1 MKNLFKGALTIP
13 NLLCVIRIILVPVFA
28 VLFIHGYNVDDQRYK
43 IAAVIVLIISG
54 LTDFFD
60 GKIARRFNQVSEL
73 GKILDPV
80 ADKITQLTLAV
91 MLLILFLKSDNAVIR
106 AFGWV
111 FVVFLAK
118 EAVMVIGGLLMLLFG
133 LKPGAAEMPGK
144 VATMV
149 FYIVMILI
157 VAFGPGIGVFVA
169 AFMLPDIVVGILVS
183 IAAICTIVAFC
194 SYMPETHRQVQYR
207 FSEEGKARRKEEK
220 EKATDAEFID
230 YKKSSD

>member
-1 MKNLFKGALTIP
+1 MIKNLFKGSLTIP

-28 VLFIHGYNVDDQRYK
+28 VLFLQGHKV
-43 IAAVIVLIISG
+43 AAIIVLIVSG

-91 MLLILFLKSDNAVIR
+91 MLLILFRQSDSPVIR

-118 EAVMVIGGLLMLLFG
+118 EAVMVVGGLLMLLFG

-149 FYIVMILI
+149 FYISMILI
-157 VAFGPGIGVFVA
+157 VAFGSGIGVFTFWV
-169 AFMLPDIVVGILVS
+169 MPDIMAGILVV

-207 FSEEGKARRKEEK
+207 FSEEGKAKRRA
-220 EKATDAEFID
+220 EKAKAEDAEFVD
-230 YKKSSD
+230 YKKED

>member
-1 MKNLFKGALTIP
+1 MFKNLLKGSLTVP

-28 VLFIHGYNVDDQRYK
+28 VLFLKGNQ
-43 IAAVIVLIISG
+43 IAAVIVLAVSG

-80 ADKITQLTLAV
+80 ADKLTQLTIAV
-91 MLLILFLKSDNAVIR
+91 ILLIKFLQSDNKVIH

-111 FVVFLAK
+111 FIVFLAK
-118 EAVMVIGGLLMLLFG
+118 EAVMVIGGLLMLMFG

-149 FYIVMILI
+149 FYVGMILI
-157 VAFGPGIGVFVA
+157 VAFGKGIGIFTFWV
-169 AFMLPDIVVGILVS
+169 MPEIVSGIIVCV
-183 IAAICTIVAFC
+183 AAICTIVAFC

-207 FSEEGKARRKEEK
+207 FSEEGKAERRAQKEA
-220 EKATDAEFID
+220 EKANAKDAEFD
-230 YKKSSD
+230 GEE